1 MRVLI
6 TGLCG
11 FIGHHVAE
19 HLLTHTD
26 WELIGLDRIDAT
38 STLHRL
44 KSIPD
49 WEKLAPRVRFVWH
62 DLRAPINDF
71 VDKQIGDVDVLIHM
85 AASTHVDRSITDP
98 LMFVQDNVVGTAH
111 LLDWW
116 RRRQARENGLSR
128 RQHPGVMVHFS
139 TDEVFGPAEGD
150 YFFKE
155 WDRYKSA
162 SPYSATKAGA
172 EELCCAFSN
181 TYKLRIAVVR
191 VMNVIGERQ
200 HPEKFVPNTLA
211 KLLRG
216 DEILIHANQDCS
228 TIGTRYYLHASNV
241 ARALHWLINRRD
253 SWPLFDKWNLS
264 GEREVSNLEMAQL
277 LAKYADKPLRHRLV
291 DSDQLRPGHDLRY
304 AIDGTKL
311 RQAGFTYPLNF
322 EQSLERIAKWTLA
335 HPEWLL

>member
-1 MRVLI
+1 MI

-19 HLLTHTD
+19 HLLHHTD
-26 WELIGLDRIDAT
+26 WDLVGLDRIDAT
-38 STLHRL
+38 STYHRL
-44 KSIPD
+44 HYIEGWP
-49 WEKLAPRVRFVWH
+49 ELAKRVKFVWH
-62 DLRAPINDF
+62 DLRAPINDS
-71 VDKQIGDVDVLIHM
+71 VDRQLGPVDVLIHM

-98 LMFVQDNVVGTAH
+98 LMFVGDNVMGTAH

-116 RRRQARENGLSR
+116 RRRQAREFALSWDAGA
-128 RQHPGVMVHFS
+128 GVMLHFS
-139 TDEVFGPAEGD
+139 TDEVFGPAEDG

-162 SPYSATKAGA
+162 SPYSASKAGA

-181 TYKLRIAVVR
+181 TYKLRIAVIR

-200 HPEKFVPNTLA
+200 HPEKFVPMTIG

-216 DEILIHANQDCS
+216 EEILIHANKDCS
-228 TIGTRYYLHASNV
+228 TVGTRYYLHAENV
-241 ARALHWLINRRD
+241 AKALHWLINRRD
-253 SWPLFDKWNLS
+253 TWPLFDKWNLS

-277 LAKYADKPLRHRLV
+277 LAVHTGQPLRHRLV

-304 AIDGTKL
+304 AIDGGKL
-311 RQAGFTYPLNF
+311 ASAGFSYPLNF
-322 EQSLERIAKWTLA
+322 HQSLERIAKWTLA

>member
-19 HLLTHTD
+19 HLLHHTD

-38 STLHRL
+38 STPHRL
-44 KSIPD
+44 RFIPE
-49 WEKLAPRVRFVWH
+49 WGSLGSRVKFVWH
-62 DLRAPINDF
+62 DLRAPINDTTNS
-71 VDKQIGDVDVLIHM
+71 QIGPVDVLIHM
-85 AASTHVDRSITDP
+85 AASTHVDRSITEP

-116 RRRQARENGLSR
+116 RRRQRVDSLGDK
-128 RQHPGVMVHFS
+128 PKGFMVHFS
-139 TDEVFGPAEGD
+139 TDEVFGPAEGN

-162 SPYSATKAGA
+162 SPYSASKAGA
-172 EELCCAFSN
+172 EELACAFSN
-181 TYKLRIAVVR
+181 TYKLKINVVR

-200 HPEKFVPNTLA
+200 HPEKFVPMTIG

-216 DEILIHANQDCS
+216 EEILIHANQDCS
-228 TIGTRYYLHASNV
+228 TVGTRYYLHAANV
-241 ARALHWLINRRD
+241 AKALHWLVNRRD
-253 SWPLFDKWNLS
+253 ELPLFDKWNLS

-277 LAKYADKPLRHRLV
+277 LAKYTEQTLRYRLI

-311 RQAGFTYPLNF
+311 REAGFSYPMNF
-322 EQSLERIAKWTLA
+322 EESLRRIVKWTLE
-335 HPEWLL
+335 HPEWL

>member
-19 HLLTHTD
+19 HLLHHTD
-26 WELIGLDRIDAT
+26 WELVGLDRIDAT
-38 STLHRL
+38 STPHRL
-44 KSIPD
+44 RFIPD
-49 WEKLAPRVRFVWH
+49 WERLGERVSFVWH
-62 DLRAPINDF
+62 DLRSPINRF
-71 VDKQIGDVDVLIHM
+71 VDQKLGHVDVLIHM

-98 LMFVQDNVVGTAH
+98 VGFVQDNVMGTAH

-116 RRRQARENGLSR
+116 RTRQMRHRLLKKPEGFML
-128 RQHPGVMVHFS
+128 HFS

-162 SPYSATKAGA
+162 SPYSASKAGA
-172 EELCCAFSN
+172 EELACAFSN
-181 TYKLRIAVVR
+181 TYKLKIAVVR

-200 HPEKFVPNTLA
+200 HPEKFVPMTIG
-211 KLLRG
+211 KLLKG
-216 DEILIHANQDCS
+216 EQILIHANKDCS
-228 TIGTRYYLHASNV
+228 AVGTRYYLHAANV
-241 ARALHWLINRRD
+241 AKALHWLINRGQE
-253 SWPLFDKWNLS
+253 PLFDKWNLS
-264 GEREVSNLEMAQL
+264 GEREVSNLEMAEM
-277 LAKYADKPLRHRLV
+277 LAKLLGKPLHHRLV

-311 RQAGFTYPLNF
+311 REAGFTYPMNF
-322 EQSLERIAKWTLA
+322 EQSLARIVDWTVG
-335 HPEWLL
+335 HPEWL